1 MIAKP
6 CTDAT
11 SNDDNS
17 GCIEHIS
24 QSGQGRKH
32 STEQEHQ
39 KSKQCR
45 GVSGVLSLQIKGK
58 CCRTGQYYS
67 QEEHKNKQ
75 RYFHLPHGSGENK
88 AAATNKLIIPNPI
101 EPTRNASVASWNNET
116 VRLPSIMAI
125 ALAPKHRLYASGD
138 MLKCS

>member
-67 QEEHKNKQ
+67 QEEHKNK
-75 RYFHLPHGSGENK
+75 